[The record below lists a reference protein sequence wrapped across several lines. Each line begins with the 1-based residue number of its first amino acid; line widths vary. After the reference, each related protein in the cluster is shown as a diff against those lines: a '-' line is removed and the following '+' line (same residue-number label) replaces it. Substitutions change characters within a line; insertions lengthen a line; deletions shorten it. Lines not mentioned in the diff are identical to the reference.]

1 MKRWTTGLTVSLL
14 SAALLLGGCAGTL
27 ARSGGVSPDGTS
39 LTTGASTAA
48 ISSSVTEI
56 SGTADAQSAYIAFLK
71 SFYEKDPS
79 KNTNSFYFRDLDNN
93 GVQELILRLSGT
105 KIKVY
110 TFDGR
115 VTEIGSRDFM
125 TGTLRLLFSENP
137 AYPGIL
143 YFTVS
148 GGLEQYGYLTL
159 KDNALTYEK
168 LWDEDYTGRY
178 IKEESRDRVMEYSSD
193 KQLIEESR
201 ISYQENKDIAFT
213 PLECIG

>member
-1 MKRWTTGLTVSLL
+1 MKRWTAGLTASIL
-14 SAALLLGGCAGTL
+14 SAMLLLGGCSEAPAG
-27 ARSGGVSPDGTS
+27 SGGESSEIGS
-39 LTTGASTAA
+39 STTGASTAA

-56 SGTADAQSAYIAFLK
+56 SGMVDAQSAYIAFLK

-148 GGLEQYGYLTL
+148 GGLKQYGYLTI

-178 IKEESRDRVMEYSSD
+178 IEEESRDRIVEYSSD

-201 ISYQENKDIAFT
+201 ISYQENKDINFK
-213 PLECIG
+213 PLESIL